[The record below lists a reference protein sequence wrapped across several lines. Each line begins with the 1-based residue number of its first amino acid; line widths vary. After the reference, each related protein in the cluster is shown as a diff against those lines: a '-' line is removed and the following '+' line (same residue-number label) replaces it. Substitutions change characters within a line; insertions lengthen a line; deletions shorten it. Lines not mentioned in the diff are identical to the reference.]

1 MSPTR
6 PVWALI
12 GIGVFILLLGGCSY
26 NSLVGSDENTNKA
39 WANVETQ
46 YQRRADL
53 VPNLVSTVKGAADF
67 ESSTLQAV
75 VDARS
80 RVGQISLKQAPTAEQ
95 MQAFQASQNELGGA
109 LSRLLVVAENYPQL
123 QATKAFTDLQA
134 QLEGTENRI
143 AVARQDYN
151 TAVADYNTLRR
162 RFPTVLLAGAM
173 GFDARSGFE
182 SAPGAQDVPK
192 VDFGGTK
199 P

>member
-123 QATKAFTDLQA
+123 QATQAFTDLQA

-173 GFDARSGFE
+173 GFDARAGFE
-182 SAPGAQDVPK
+182 SAPGAQDAPK